1 MAGSDACGDIT
12 ELLVEWSRGSQVAL
26 DRLMPIVYA
35 RLRQLADS
43 SIRRE
48 RPDHT
53 LRATALVH
61 EAYLK
66 LVDQQ
71 RVRWQDRAHF
81 FGVAAQM
88 MRRILVDH
96 ARRHRAA
103 KRGGDATRVAIDEAG
118 ARASEGGVDV
128 IALHELLERLE
139 RVEPR
144 QSRVVELRFFAG
156 LTVEETAEVLGV
168 SPATIKSDWRIAKA
182 WLYAELN
189 GEPMR

>member
-12 ELLVEWSRGSQVAL
+12 ELLVEWSGGSQVAL

-35 RLRQLADS
+35 RLRQLADH
-43 SIRRE
+43 SIRHE

-53 LRATALVH
+53 LQATALVH

-103 KRGGDATRVAIDEAG
+103 KRGGDATRVTIDETVVP
-118 ARASEGGVDV
+118 ASHGGVDV

-139 RVEPR
+139 RASHAR
-144 QSRVVELRFFAG
+144 AASSSSG
-156 LTVEETAEVLGV
+156 S
-168 SPATIKSDWRIAKA
+168 SP
-182 WLYAELN
+182 
-189 GEPMR
+189 G